1 MIANYSGRQPNSTSY
16 IKNFTTQGA
25 FNLWNNIQYTYGT
38 KTEGALITSSVQYYP
53 NVVVP
58 GNLYVGGNIIHTN
71 TNTSLQIRENISP
84 ISQESIDTIMN
95 LTPVQFSYKDKDED
109 TSSEKNKIYYGFTN
123 ELDYVSLIPI
133 MLQKIKDLQEQID
146 KINSQ

>member
-71 TNTSLQIRENISP
+71 TNTSLQIRENITP

-95 LTPVQFSYKDKDED
+95 LTPVQFSYTD
-109 TSSEKNKIYYGFTN
+109 TSSEKNKIHYGFSN
-123 ELDYVSLIPI
+123 ESDGLDYVSLIPI

>member
-1 MIANYSGRQPNSTSY
+1 MIANYNGRQPNSTSY

-71 TNTSLQIRENISP
+71 TSLQIRENISP

-95 LTPVQFSYKDKDED
+95 LTPVQFSYKD
-109 TSSEKNKIYYGFTN
+109 TSSEKNKIYYGFSN
-123 ELDYVSLIPI
+123 EPPELDYVSLIPI

>member
-1 MIANYSGRQPNSTSY
+1 MIANYNGRQPNSTSY

-25 FNLWNNIQYTYGT
+25 LNQWNNIQYTYGT
-38 KTEGALITSSVQYYP
+38 ETEGALITSSVQYYP
-53 NVVVP
+53 SLVVP
-58 GNLYVGGNIIHTN
+58 GNLYVGGNIIN
-71 TNTSLQIRENISP
+71 TNTSLQIRENIIP

-95 LTPVQFSYKDKDED
+95 LTPVQFSYKNTD
-109 TSSEKNKIYYGFTN
+109 TSSEKEKIYYGFSN

-133 MLQKIKDLQEQID
+133 MLRKIQELQEQID

>member
-58 GNLYVGGNIIHTN
+58 GNLYVGGNIIHT
-71 TNTSLQIRENISP
+71 SLQIRENISP

-95 LTPVQFSYKDKDED
+95 LTPVQFSYKDTD
-109 TSSEKNKIYYGFTN
+109 TSSEKEKIYYGFSK